1 MWILYAD
8 GAEFSVKYTHKDFVA
23 LRGTWG
29 LWFFCMDLPR
39 CVYQHKY
46 QAATADSFCEIQLRR
61 VGELTCPSGCGKRP
75 QPCDLACHY
84 TNLIPNSPS
93 EFNFD
98 TAEIQFVQEK
108 WREEVITSV
117 TRICSFLNKPWTEKM
132 CLNFLLFCTVRIH
145 AEAHTELP
153 WRAT

>member
-8 GAEFSVKYTHKDFVA
+8 GAEFSVKYTQGDFVA

-29 LWFFCMDLPR
+29 LWFFVCICQD
-39 CVYQHKY
+39 VYIS
-46 QAATADSFCEIQLRR
+46 TNIRLLQLIVFVRSSSAGS
-61 VGELTCPSGCGKRP
+61 GELTCPSGCGKRP

-117 TRICSFLNKPWTEKM
+117 TRIC
-132 CLNFLLFCTVRIH
+132 
-145 AEAHTELP
+145 
-153 WRAT
+153 